1 MVIYRERR
9 TAAQLLLGNLPSR
22 LICAIFIIANVVVW
36 FRVFGRT
43 LINITELTSKLPDPV
58 ILPIPPSGDETNPY
72 FVNVT
77 SVRQSLRRVV
87 KRAVDFT
94 LKSYEKHHR
103 GYYLV
108 TTNYPW
114 SVVLPDSSYNY
125 GSNSSSPQTPL
136 LQKTS
141 IQAAVHHCD
150 IVASNGGPFDK
161 GGRWNSGPTV
171 SNGKLIRTKPNPE
184 DSQFVGFGISGTE
197 PLSDTNRSWVMG
209 QYGQLVR
216 SSSKLKLWDFVT
228 GFGYLVY
235 DGKPRVILPRNDS
248 LGNHLDP
255 TGGATRAPRTA
266 VGLDKD
272 LNLMI
277 LVVDGCE
284 RW

>member
-1 MVIYRERR
+1 MVIDREKRI
-9 TAAQLLLGNLPSR
+9 ANQLLIRNLPSR
-22 LICAIFIIANVVVW
+22 IVCTIFFITNVVLW
-36 FRVFGRT
+36 FTVSGPT
-43 LINITELTSKLPDPV
+43 LTTITGLASQLPDPV
-58 ILPIPPSGDETNPY
+58 ILPIPPSGDEKNPY
-72 FVNVT
+72 FVNIT
-77 SVRQSLRRVV
+77 SAWQSVRRVAQ
-87 KRAVDFT
+87 RAIDVT
-94 LKSYEKHHR
+94 ENSYDRHHR

-114 SVVLPDSSYNY
+114 SVVLPDASYDKR
-125 GSNSSSPQTPL
+125 SNSSRPQAPL

-141 IQAAVHHCD
+141 IQAAAHHCD

-171 SNGKLIRTKPNPE
+171 SNGTLIRTKPNPE
-184 DSQFVGFGISGTE
+184 DSQFVGFGISRTE
-197 PLSDTNRSWVMG
+197 PPGDTNRSWVMG

-216 SSSKLKLWDFVT
+216 PSSKLKLWDFVT

-235 DGKPRVILPRNDS
+235 DGKPRVTPPYHDS
-248 LGNHLDP
+248 LGNYE
-255 TGGATRAPRTA
+255 TRAPRTA
-266 VGLDKD
+266 VGLDED